1 MSIANLNWVG
11 DAIDRLRNKKPL
23 VHNITNFVVM
33 NTTANALLAL
43 GASPIM
49 SHGVEDLDDLV
60 PAADA
65 IVINIGTIDEE
76 FAYSM
81 LKAVQLAKIYKKPV
95 VLDPVGAGA
104 TRFRTRVALTLL
116 ESGGISVVKG
126 NFGEILGLLGEF
138 GKTRGVDAASYDRNV
153 ASEAV
158 LQASKKFNCVVGLT
172 GYTDFVSNGSN
183 VYEVRLKVG
192 SQSLENVIHR
202 VTGLGCIVSAL
213 IGAFLA
219 VENPLK
225 AAIAGLATFKAVSY
239 KASEEAVYP
248 GSFHVKLY
256 DWLYRIDGDI
266 IRNVVEVREIE
277 TG

>member
-1 MSIANLNWVG
+1 MSITNLNWVG
-11 DAIDRLRNKKPL
+11 DAIDRLRSKKPL

-33 NTTANALLAL
+33 NTAANALLAL

-49 SHGVEDLDDLV
+49 SHGIEDLDDLV

-81 LKAVQLAKIYKKPV
+81 LKAIQLAKMYKKPV

-104 TRFRTRVALTLL
+104 TRFRTRIALSLL
-116 ESGGISVVKG
+116 ENSGISVVKG
-126 NFGEILGLLGEF
+126 NFGEILGLLGEY
-138 GKTRGVDAASYDRNV
+138 GKTRGVDAASYDRSI

-158 LQASKKFNCVVGLT
+158 LQTSKKFSCVVGLT
-172 GYTDFVSNGSN
+172 GYTDFVSDGVN
-183 VYEVRLKVG
+183 VYEVRLRVE
-192 SQSLENVIHR
+192 SQNLEKVIHR

-219 VENPLK
+219 IENPLK
-225 AAIAGLATFKAVSY
+225 ATIAGLATFKAVSY
-239 KASEEAVYP
+239 KASEETPYP

-266 IRNVVEVREIE
+266 VRDVVEVREVRSS
-277 TG
+277 

>member
-1 MSIANLNWVG
+1 MSIADLNWVG